1 MDSQEVTRLY
11 AIERR
16 LKLLFKG
23 SDEWVA
29 EILNPGPGWE
39 TDKALACVREIRAL
53 CEGKTAEEV
62 SWLPVK

>member
-1 MDSQEVTRLY
+1 MDDELVRLY

-16 LKLLFKG
+16 LKLLLKG
-23 SDEWVA
+23 SDEWVT

-53 CEGKTAEEV
+53 CNGATAEEV